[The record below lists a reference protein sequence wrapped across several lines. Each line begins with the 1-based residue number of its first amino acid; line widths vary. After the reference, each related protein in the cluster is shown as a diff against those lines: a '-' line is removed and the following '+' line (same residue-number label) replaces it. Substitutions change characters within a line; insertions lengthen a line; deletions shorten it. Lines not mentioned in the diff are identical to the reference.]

1 MGVSGVSI
9 FEGAADGGEEEG
21 VVDCPEAGGG
31 RGGRGE
37 GKEFSLPST
46 PTPQH
51 RANRGFS
58 HIGPTTTSHTSTPK
72 TDSSSRSI
80 RAVEVQRDVV
90 RLVKLFKLVLV
101 RFGGWTWL
109 AGDEPGRMGEGLMNI
124 TLP

>member
-1 MGVSGVSI
+1 MSRRV
-9 FEGAADGGEEEG
+9 GAGG
-21 VVDCPEAGGG
+21 AGGG
-31 RGGRGE
+31 RG
-37 GKEFSLPST
+37 KEFFLPSPPT

-90 RLVKLFKLVLV
+90 RLVKLVLV

>member
-1 MGVSGVSI
+1 MSRRV
-9 FEGAADGGEEEG
+9 GAGEPGGPG
-21 VVDCPEAGGG
+21 GAGGACRAG
-31 RGGRGE
+31 W
-37 GKEFSLPST
+37 KEFFLPSPPTPAPAPT

-51 RANRGFS
+51 RANCGFS